1 MENTKCI
8 QVRKDYYLL
17 IVDDKSLGEF
27 ERSELR
33 HILEVIDNAISAKQK
48 LNSKKTRCYI

>member
-17 IVDDKSLGEF
+17 IVNDISLGEF

-33 HILEVIDNAISAKQK
+33 NIIEVIDNAI
-48 LNSKKTRCYI
+48 

>member
-8 QVRKDYYLL
+8 AVRKDYYLL
-17 IVDDKSLGEF
+17 IVNDISLGEF

-33 HILEVIDNAISAKQK
+33 NILEVIDNAI
-48 LNSKKTRCYI
+48 